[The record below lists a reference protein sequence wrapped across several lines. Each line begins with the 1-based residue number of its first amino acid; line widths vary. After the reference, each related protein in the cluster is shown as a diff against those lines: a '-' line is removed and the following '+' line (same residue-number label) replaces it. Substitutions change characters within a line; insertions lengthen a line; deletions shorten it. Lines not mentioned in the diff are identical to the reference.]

1 MKKVSIFEEQIARK
15 PDYYSWTSDFI
26 DAMWKGHWTPNEF
39 NFQSD
44 IQNFKTDLTEKE
56 RDVITKTLSAIGQ
69 IEIAVKKF
77 WSRLGDNL
85 PHPSITDMGLVMAHI
100 EVIHNRAY
108 EKLLNV
114 LNLEDKFAEN
124 LKQDVIGGRVNY
136 LRKYLN
142 KEYKDNKKQYI
153 YSLILFTLFVEN
165 VSLFSQFY
173 IVSWFNRYQNV
184 LKDTAQQIQYT
195 AKEEMIHAQIGIKLI
210 QTIRSENPELFDAE
224 LENKIITEAKEAFK
238 SESKIID
245 WILDG
250 FEGPRINGNIVKEY
264 VKSRIN
270 DSLVQI
276 GFSKIFDID
285 KNFIRDFEWMDE
297 ELLGNSSTDFFHKRP
312 VEYLKSQS
320 ISVEDLF
327 EV

>member
-1 MKKVSIFEEQIARK
+1 MKKVSIFEEQVARK
-15 PDYYSWTSDFI
+15 PDHYPWTTDFI

-44 IQNFKTDLTEKE
+44 IQNFKTDLREDE
-56 RDVITKTLSAIGQ
+56 QEIITKTLSAIGQ

-114 LNLEDKFAEN
+114 LNLEEQFAEN
-124 LKQDVIGGRVNY
+124 LKLDVIGGRVKY
-136 LRKYLN
+136 LRKYLD
-142 KEYKDNKKQYI
+142 KQYTDNKKQYI

-173 IVSWFNRYQNV
+173 IVAWFNRYKNV

-210 QTIRSENPELFDAE
+210 QTMRKEHPELFDEE
-224 LENKIITEAKEAFK
+224 LEHKILHEANEAFK

-245 WILDG
+245 WILG
-250 FEGPRINGNIVKEY
+250 EYTGVRISSDIVKEY

-276 GFSKIFDID
+276 GFGRIYDID
-285 KNFIRDFEWMDE
+285 ADIVRDFEWMDE
-297 ELLGNSSTDFFHKRP
+297 EILGNSATDFFHKRP
-312 VEYLKSQS
+312 IEYVKSQS
-320 ISVEDLF
+320 VSAEDLF
-327 EV
+327 